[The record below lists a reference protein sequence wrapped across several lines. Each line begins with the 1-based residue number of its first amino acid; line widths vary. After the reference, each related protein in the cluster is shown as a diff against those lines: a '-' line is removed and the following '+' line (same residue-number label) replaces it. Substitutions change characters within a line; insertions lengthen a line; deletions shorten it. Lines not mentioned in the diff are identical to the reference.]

1 MNHLEAVQQKV
12 MPLQDL
18 LRLRNIWLFKSEP
31 VVFTNG
37 CFDLLHKG
45 HIHSLTEA
53 ASFGKH
59 LIVGLNSDE
68 SIKRIKNQGRPI
80 QDETSRALV
89 LAALGCIDAVVI
101 FNEDTPLDLI
111 NSLIPD
117 VLVKGGDY
125 NMDTIVGA
133 KEVLAHGGRVEV
145 ISLLP
150 GYSTT
155 RIEKHI
161 LSTNK
166 L

>member
-1 MNHLEAVQQKV
+1 MNHLEAVQQKI
-12 MPLQDL
+12 MSLQDL

-59 LIVGLNSDE
+59 LVIGLNSDE
-68 SIKRIKNQGRPI
+68 SIRRIKKDGRPI
-80 QDETSRALV
+80 QDQTSRALV
-89 LAALGCIDAVVI
+89 LAALSCTDAIII
-101 FNEDTPLDLI
+101 FNEDTPLELI
-111 NSLIPD
+111 RTIKPE

-125 NMDTIVGA
+125 TRGTIIGA
-133 KEVLAHGGRVEV
+133 EDVLANGGRIE
-145 ISLLP
+145 IIKLIE

-155 RIEKHI
+155 AIEQKIAGH
-161 LSTNK
+161 K
-166 L
+166 